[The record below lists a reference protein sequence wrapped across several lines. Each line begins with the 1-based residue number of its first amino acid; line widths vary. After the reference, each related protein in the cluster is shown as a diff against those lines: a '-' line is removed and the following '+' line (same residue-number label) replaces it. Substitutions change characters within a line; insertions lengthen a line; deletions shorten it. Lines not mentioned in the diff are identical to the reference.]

1 MILKE
6 IELENFGIY
15 GGKQKFDLSPTQ
27 DEHFNRPIILLR
39 GRNGVGKSTLVEA
52 IRLCLHGSLSL
63 GARVGQREYEAYLK
77 SRLHHGKGKTEPAS
91 MAAIRLSFEYARV
104 GQIQEYRVERIWT
117 RHANSISSSVSI
129 WEGKDLLEISAE
141 EREAFLR
148 ELFPVG
154 VIELFFFDGEKVET
168 LSEAGTESD
177 LLLAETVKNLLGLH
191 LVEQLDRDLDVYLT
205 RQRTAREL
213 HIQQMDLEVLR
224 GEELELR
231 QQYDNVKSQLN
242 DCRQRLVSQR
252 KAIDKLEQ
260 DLASQGGLLTAKRRQ
275 NEEKLQQLTAAI
287 AAQEQIIFDFCRD
300 LAPFSFAPKL
310 LKAARARLK
319 YEAEYERWI
328 AVQSTLSELKER
340 FSEAASTAAY
350 WEGISTLPDEDAQLT
365 HLQRINELLSCYDA
379 PPLSESEIVHRVSE
393 DTRGKILDWIDT
405 ALHITPQLLA
415 AGIGQLNLLQ
425 GQSHQIKEV
434 LEQTPR
440 EEILAP
446 LQNNLRRLERELG
459 HIEAEQE
466 RLSAEDSRLQY
477 LLERNA
483 GSRRRVSEQIAQIE
497 TDDGKLQLAA
507 HTKLLLAEYNEQLVQ
522 KKLHRLQAQITI
534 RFNQLCRKRNFIE
547 HIIIDPKD
555 YGISLFRQGRPVPR
569 RQLSAGEQQLF
580 AVATLWALRE
590 ISGRPLP
597 VVIDTPLS
605 RLDTKHRQSMI
616 EEFFPQVAHQV
627 IIFATDAEID
637 DQTFRYLQPAISRAY
652 FLTDEPETDASKAV
666 IEQVDSHGIAIRL
679 EEVGINA

>member
-15 GGKQKFDLSPTQ
+15 GGKQKFDLSLAQ

-63 GARVGQREYEAYLK
+63 GARVSQREYETHLRN
-77 SRLHHGKGKTEPAS
+77 RLHHGKGKTEPAS
-91 MAAIRLSFEYARV
+91 MAAIRLSFEYVRV
-104 GQIQEYRVERIWT
+104 GQIQEYHVERIWN
-117 RHANSISSSVSI
+117 RHTNSISSSVNI
-129 WEGKDLLEISAE
+129 WEGKEPLEISAE

-154 VIELFFFDGEKVET
+154 VIDLFFFDGEKIET
-168 LSEAGTESD
+168 LSEAGAESD
-177 LLLAETVKNLLGLH
+177 LLLAETVKTLLGLH

-213 HIQQMDLEVLR
+213 HIQQMELEVLR
-224 GEELELR
+224 SEELELR
-231 QQYDNVKSQLN
+231 QQYDNVKTQLT
-242 DCRQRLVSQR
+242 DCRQRLGSQR
-252 KAIDKLEQ
+252 KAIANQEQ
-260 DLASQGGLLTAKRRQ
+260 DLTSQGGSLAVKRRA
-275 NEEKLQQLTAAI
+275 NEEKLQQLTAVI
-287 AAQEQIIFDFCRD
+287 AAQEQIVFDFCRD
-300 LAPFSFAPKL
+300 LAPFSMAPKL
-310 LKAARARLK
+310 LKATQTRLK
-319 YEAEYERWI
+319 HEADYERWV
-328 AVQSTLSELKER
+328 AVQSTLSELKEK
-340 FSEAASTAAY
+340 FSEAVSTISY
-350 WEGISTLPDEDAQLT
+350 WEGIATLPGEDAQLT
-365 HLQRINELLSCYDA
+365 HLQRINELFSLYDNS
-379 PPLSESEIVHRVSE
+379 PLSESEVVHRVSE
-393 DTRGKILDWIDT
+393 ETRGRILDWIDT
-405 ALHITPQLLA
+405 ALRITPQLLA
-415 AGIGQLNLLQ
+415 ASIGQLNLLQ
-425 GQSHQIKEV
+425 DQFRQIKEE

-440 EEILAP
+440 EEILVP
-446 LQNNLRRLERELG
+446 LQKNLRRLERELG

-466 RLSAEDSRLQY
+466 RLNAEDSRLKY

-522 KKLHRLQAQITI
+522 EKLRRLEAQIAI

-547 HIIIDPKD
+547 RITIDPKD
-555 YGISLFRQGRPVPR
+555 YGIALYRHGRPFPR

-580 AVATLWALRE
+580 AVSTLWALRE

-605 RLDTKHRQSMI
+605 RLDTKHRHSMV

-652 FLTDEPETDASKAV
+652 FLTDQPDTGTSQAV
-666 IEQVDSHGIAIRL
+666 VEQVHSHEAVIRL
-679 EEVGINA
+679 EEIEINA